1 MLACAA
7 VLRGVKQHGIY
18 RPTEDRSRMHLGLL
32 SRLAELALTGTDA
45 GRPCL
50 GVVVLAAFNGAAA
63 CAPACIVFKLAGSL
77 ARPAGCHPGMLHL
90 AETLSTCSP

>member
-50 GVVVLAAFNGAAA
+50 SVVVLAAFNGRCSLCACLHCFQTDWLTGPSSWLPLWHAAH
-63 CAPACIVFKLAGSL
+63 G
-77 ARPAGCHPGMLHL
+77 
-90 AETLSTCSP
+90 T